1 MADDFVVRCRN
12 LCAGYG
18 REIVLH
24 DVTLDIPRGILL
36 PFIGPNGA
44 GKTTFLRTILGL
56 LKPLSGALETPFHQS
71 PPGCVSQQKA
81 IDPLYPLTTR
91 QVAAMGL
98 YPRLSWW
105 RLQSRE
111 DKAAVSAALELVGL
125 LPHASKNYREL
136 SGGMKQKALI
146 ARALVS
152 GAEVLVM
159 DEPTSE
165 LDEKSEREVFGHFRM
180 LCSEKGKTVLMASHG
195 LTDLSGA
202 GELRHRALVDHGKV
216 VLEGI

>member
-1 MADDFVVRCRN
+1 MPADFILRCRN
-12 LCAGYG
+12 LFAGYG
-18 REIVLH
+18 RDVVLH

-56 LKPLSGALETPFHQS
+56 LRPLSGALETPFHKS
-71 PPGCVSQQKA
+71 PPGYVPQQKV
-81 IDPLYPLTTR
+81 IDPLYPLTTW

-105 RLQSRE
+105 RRQSKDDRN
-111 DKAAVSAALELVGL
+111 AVSAALELVDL
-125 LPHASKNYREL
+125 LPHANKNYREL

-165 LDEKSEREVFGHFRM
+165 LDEKSEKEVFGHFRM
-180 LCSEKGKTVLMASHG
+180 LCSELGKTVLMASHG
-195 LTDLSGA
+195 LADLSGA
-202 GELRHRALVDHGKV
+202 GELRYRGLVDHGKV
-216 VLEGI
+216 VLAGL